1 MWVHDL
7 GAADATCGGK
17 AMGLARLIAA
27 GLPVP
32 PGFAIDGAAFRAIVG
47 ELDPERAD
55 IGHVLAQAAD
65 RIAAAEIPR
74 ELADEVRERAGELGS
89 LVMVRSSATIEDGAA
104 GAAAGVFSSRRG
116 VPVAEV
122 WDAIRA
128 VWQSALTPLA
138 AAYARRR
145 GGRID
150 IGVIVQ
156 EYIAGTPVT
165 VYTRPPGAPA
175 ADELMVQRGDQVSR
189 HSRSDLPREI
199 ETQHAA
205 VLALRAETA
214 IAATEGA
221 DVELVQIRKQ
231 HGFDLAMQTWVVQAR
246 PVVHP
251 APSALV
257 PAPPSVLAPLQDGRR
272 WTWDVA
278 HNPEPLS
285 PAQQGLVERVAEIG
299 PWSLRLVAGFLYSSP
314 NGAPRPV
321 ASTKQ
326 ELCTRAA
333 ELEARCERALSGDG
347 SPAKTALDRFVA
359 FYKIWAGELA
369 PIIATARAVLPAE
382 LRAAGYDQPEALAAS
397 LIGSRPSAVEVMLA
411 AAARGDLTEEDVTS
425 ELGCLAA
432 AWDVA
437 VPTFGERPGMI
448 RDAIARARRADE
460 LNVRMK
466 RPTPSTLAAEQAR
479 ATGEQRRVSASM
491 ATKLAREAAITIE
504 HERAVELARAA
515 YDLAERDDQLFARAQ
530 WLVRRD
536 LLARGAALGIGDDIF
551 WIPLGDPSTDVDD
564 LRRRA
569 AGARAAA
576 ERAAMWQM
584 PIVVGGAPAAELP
597 ALRGVGTGPKSS
609 GRVVRF
615 ASLASAISVGHG
627 DVVVTRAVTPALAVV
642 VAGCAALVSETG
654 GLLDHGAS
662 LARELGVPC
671 VVGCRDAWSL
681 LSDGMLVT
689 VDGDGGAVTIQ
700 SSSS

>member
-17 AMGLARLIAA
+17 AAGLARLIAA
-27 GLPVP
+27 RVPVP
-32 PGFAIDGAAFRAIVG
+32 AGFAIDGGAFRAIVG
-47 ELDPERAD
+47 DLDPERAD

-65 RIAAAEIPR
+65 RIARAEISQ
-74 ELADEVRERAGELGS
+74 ELVDEVRERTDELGS

-128 VWQSALTPLA
+128 VWTSALTPLA

-156 EYIAGTPVT
+156 EFIAGMPVT
-165 VYTRPPGAPA
+165 VYTRPPGAPDR
-175 ADELMVQRGDQVSR
+175 DELMVQRGDQVTR

-214 IAATEGA
+214 IGATQGA
-221 DVELVQIRKQ
+221 DVELVQMRKQ

-246 PVVHP
+246 PIVHP

-257 PAPPSVLAPLQDGRR
+257 PAPPAILAPLQDGRR

-285 PAQQGLVERVAEIG
+285 PAQQGLVERVADIG
-299 PWSLRLVAGFLYSSP
+299 PWTLRVVAGFLYSSP
-314 NGAPRPV
+314 NSTPRPV
-321 ASTKQ
+321 ASTKK
-326 ELCTRAA
+326 ELCARSA
-333 ELEARCERALSGDG
+333 ELEARCERALAGDG
-347 SPAKTALDRFVA
+347 SPLDRYVA
-359 FYKIWAGELA
+359 FYKIWAGDLA

-382 LRAAGYDQPEALAAS
+382 LRAAGYDQADALAAS
-397 LIGSRPSAVEVMLA
+397 LIGRRPSAVEVMLG
-411 AAARGDLTEEDVTS
+411 AAARGELTDAEVVAD
-425 ELGCLAA
+425 LGCLAS

-437 VPTFGERPGMI
+437 APTFGERPGMI
-448 RDAIARARRADE
+448 RDAIERARRAEE
-460 LNVRMK
+460 LLLRMR
-466 RPTPSTLAAEQAR
+466 RPTPSMLAESS
-479 ATGEQRRVSASM
+479 GEQPRVSASM
-491 ATKLAREAAITIE
+491 SAKLAREAAIAIE
-504 HERAVELARAA
+504 HEAAVELARAA
-515 YDLAERDDQLFARAQ
+515 YDLAERDDALFARAQ
-530 WLVRRD
+530 WMIRSW

-551 WIPLGDPSTDVDD
+551 WVPLGDPSTDLDD

-569 AGARAAA
+569 SGARAAA
-576 ERAAMWQM
+576 ERAAKWQM
-584 PIVVGGAPAAELP
+584 PLVVGAGPAADAP
-597 ALRGVGTGPKSS
+597 ALRGVGTGPKVS

-700 SSSS
+700 SSSSS

>member
-17 AMGLARLIAA
+17 AVGLARLLAA

-32 PGFAIDGAAFRAIVG
+32 AGFVIDGGAFRAIAG

-55 IGHVLAQAAD
+55 IGHVLAQAAE
-65 RIAAAEIPR
+65 RIARAEIPR
-74 ELADEVRERAGELGS
+74 ELADEVRERARELGS

-116 VPVAEV
+116 VAVADV

-128 VWQSALTPLA
+128 VWTSALTPLA

-145 GGRID
+145 GGRIE

-156 EYIAGTPVT
+156 ELVAGTPVT
-165 VYTRPPGAPA
+165 VYTRPPGAPEA
-175 ADELMVQRGDQVSR
+175 GELMVQRGDQVSR
-189 HSRSDLPREI
+189 HSRTDLPREI

-214 IAATEGA
+214 IAAAHGA

-231 HGFDLAMQTWVVQAR
+231 HGFDLAMQTWIVQAR
-246 PVVHP
+246 PIVHP

-257 PAPPSVLAPLQDGRR
+257 PPPPAVLAPLQDGRT

-285 PAQQGLVERVAEIG
+285 PAQQGLVDLVATTG
-299 PWSLRLVAGFLYSSP
+299 PWTLRVVAGFLYSSP
-314 NGAPRPV
+314 NATPRP
-321 ASTKQ
+321 AATTKQ
-326 ELCTRAA
+326 ELCARAA
-333 ELEARCERALSGDG
+333 DCEARCERALAGDG
-347 SPAKTALDRFVA
+347 APLDRYVA
-359 FYKIWAGELA
+359 FYRIWAGELA
-369 PIIATARAVLPAE
+369 PLIATARAVLPAE
-382 LRAAGYDQPEALAAS
+382 LRAAGYEQPDALAAA
-397 LIGSRPSAVEVMLA
+397 LIGGRPSAVEVMLA
-411 AAARGDLTEEDVTS
+411 AAARGELSEDDVTE
-425 ELGCLAA
+425 ELGCLTP

-437 VPTFGERPGMI
+437 APTFGERPGMI
-448 RDAIARARRADE
+448 RDAIARARRAEE
-460 LNVRMK
+460 LAVRSK
-466 RPTPSTLAAEQAR
+466 RPTPSR
-479 ATGEQRRVSASM
+479 GEEPRVSATM
-491 ATKLAREAAITIE
+491 AAKLAREAAIAVE
-504 HERAVELARAA
+504 RERAVELARAA
-515 YDLAERDDQLFARAQ
+515 ADLAERDDALFARAQ
-530 WLVRRD
+530 WVVRKA
-536 LLARGAALGIGDDIF
+536 LLARGDQLGIGDDIF

-569 AGARAAA
+569 SAARAAA
-576 ERAAMWQM
+576 ARAAKWQM
-584 PIVVGGAPAAELP
+584 PLVVGGAPVAETP
-597 ALRGVGTGPKSS
+597 ALRGVGTGPKVS

-654 GLLDHGAS
+654 GLLDHGAA